1 MVQSDLIQQYGKL
14 PSDLWQRE
22 ESPDFRLAAHT
33 ILKSF
38 HSGRILDVGC
48 YRGDF
53 LKMLPKSF
61 QKFGVEPSQSARK
74 ISQHLGINLIGTSID
89 EINMNKP
96 RFHAIT
102 LLDVIEHLTH
112 PLLSLRKLR
121 ELLLPEGLLILST
134 GNTDSLPWRI
144 MRLDY
149 WYYFSE
155 HVSFFNP
162 RWFKWAGR
170 QLDLKVVL
178 LKRFSHFG
186 DSIFERLRQL
196 AHCFAFRLAKGLEST
211 SRCQKVLS
219 SLQLFNRTK
228 QWSHSPSAHRWRDH
242 MFVVLK
248 STAY

>member
-1 MVQSDLIQQYGKL
+1 
-14 PSDLWQRE
+14 
-22 ESPDFRLAAHT
+22 
-33 ILKSF
+33 
-38 HSGRILDVGC
+38 
-48 YRGDF
+48 
-53 LKMLPKSF
+53 
-61 QKFGVEPSQSARK
+61 
-74 ISQHLGINLIGTSID
+74 
-89 EINMNKP
+89 MNKP

-112 PLLSLRKLR
+112 PLLSLRKL
-121 ELLLPEGLLILST
+121 
-134 GNTDSLPWRI
+134 RI